1 MATIPQYVKQM
12 RDAQWDIA
20 RKLGV
25 DLSRADK
32 TTRVLMLSNLVVT
45 AVLVKTV
52 VDQGLVTD
60 AQLKA
65 TFSNLRQAAY
75 ADEPPEP
82 VGWDDVEP
90 VTGV

>member
-1 MATIPQYVKQM
+1 MTTIPQYVKRM

-25 DLSRADK
+25 DMSHANK
-32 TTRVLMLSNLVVT
+32 EMRVLMLSNLVIT
-45 AVLVKTV
+45 AVITKTV
-52 VDQGLVTD
+52 VDQGLITD

-65 TFSNLRQAAY
+65 TLDNLRQAAY
-75 ADEPPEP
+75 TDEPPEP
-82 VGWDDVEP
+82 VGWDDIEP